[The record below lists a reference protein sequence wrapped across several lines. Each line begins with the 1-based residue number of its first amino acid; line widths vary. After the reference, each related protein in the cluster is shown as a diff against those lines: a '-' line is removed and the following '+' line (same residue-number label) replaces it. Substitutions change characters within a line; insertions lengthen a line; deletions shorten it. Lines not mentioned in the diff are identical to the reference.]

1 MEYVHL
7 KDTRGSGT
15 EPVKVLS
22 RWRYEDGLG
31 FYEATRDNSCHF
43 FISYPPKGTYVF
55 EYATRVSHRGQ
66 YQSGMAKIQ
75 CQYAPAIN
83 SHSQSFAVKVE

>member
-1 MEYVHL
+1 MRKLPHEGVY
-7 KDTRGSGT
+7 TRIKPSNIHGVG
-15 EPVKVLS
+15 V
-22 RWRYEDGLG
+22 
-31 FYEATRDNSCHF
+31 FA
-43 FISYPPKGTYVF
+43 ISDIPKGTYVF